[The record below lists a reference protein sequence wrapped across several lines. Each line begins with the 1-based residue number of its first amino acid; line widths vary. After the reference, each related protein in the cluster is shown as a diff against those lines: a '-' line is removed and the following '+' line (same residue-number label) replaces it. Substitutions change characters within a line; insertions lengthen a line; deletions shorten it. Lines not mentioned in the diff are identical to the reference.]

1 MGRPV
6 FPIAMTRRSQRTEAV
21 LSAGERAQWA
31 GDGLPRRVADADV
44 ARKGSDRRAHE
55 EVMERPVYVGCDD
68 AGFETK
74 QLVLRVMDE
83 LGLPYVDCGS
93 GDEPSRYPY
102 FAAKVASAVSE
113 GRAER
118 GILLC
123 GSGIG
128 MSIAANK
135 FPGVR
140 AAAVSDVYGA
150 RLTRRHNDSNV
161 LCLGGRLLGAWTIA
175 EIVRVWLTTD
185 YDGGHHEG
193 SLALLREI
201 ESVTMSGARWCPEAP
216 PYAPFG
222 WDPAQKP

>member
-1 MGRPV
+1 MDKPV
-6 FPIAMTRRSQRTEAV
+6 F
-21 LSAGERAQWA
+21 
-31 GDGLPRRVADADV
+31 
-44 ARKGSDRRAHE
+44 
-55 EVMERPVYVGCDD
+55 VGCDD
-68 AGFETK
+68 AGFEAK
-74 QLVLRVMDE
+74 QTVFRVLSE
-83 LGLPYVDCGS
+83 LGLPYADCGG
-93 GDEPSRYPY
+93 GDEPSRYPWY
-102 FAAKVASAVSE
+102 AAKVASAVSE

-140 AAAVSDVYGA
+140 AAAVGDVYGA

-193 SLALLREI
+193 SLALLREL
-201 ESVTMSGARWCPEAP
+201 ESVNMSGARWCPEEI
-216 PYAPFG
+216 PYPAFD
-222 WDPAQKP
+222 WDPEQKL